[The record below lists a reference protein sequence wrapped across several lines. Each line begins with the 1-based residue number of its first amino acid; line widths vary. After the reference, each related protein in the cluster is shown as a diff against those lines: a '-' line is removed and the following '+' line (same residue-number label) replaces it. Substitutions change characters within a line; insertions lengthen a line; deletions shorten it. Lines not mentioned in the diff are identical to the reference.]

1 MAEAGS
7 TSLAEAGA
15 LVAVANPTI
24 VNAADTTV

>member
-15 LVAVANPTI
+15 LSAEENPTI